1 MYDVLCLMYKNVIV
15 MKTKQYI
22 QPSIDVTDIQ
32 FCSTICVSPT
42 PSPDLHFGGEGV
54 GSDMY

>member
-1 MYDVLCLMYKNVIV
+1 MYNVKKMKV

-32 FCSTICVSPT
+32 SCSTICVSPT
-42 PSPDLHFGGEGV
+42 PTPDLHLGGTGDYEII
-54 GSDMY
+54 

>member
-42 PSPDLHFGGEGV
+42 PMPDLHFGGEGV
-54 GSDMY
+54 GDMF